1 MKYYTNIILYKKHTT
16 MADREIQQLQKL
28 RSELAAVKKIMGTLQ
43 QRINNIE
50 ETIYFKCDHYWI
62 LDRANVGEHTEYV
75 CTHCNLSKNNNLN
88 PKLH

>member
-1 MKYYTNIILYKKHTT
+1 MKYYTDILLSNKNST

-75 CTHCNLSKNNNLN
+75 CTHCNLSKNDNLN
-88 PKLH
+88 PK

>member
-1 MKYYTNIILYKKHTT
+1 MNNLISPFFNKK

-28 RSELAAVKKIMGTLQ
+28 RSELAAAKKIMGTLQ

-62 LDRANVGEHTEYV
+62 LDRANVSEHTEYI
-75 CTHCNLSKNNNLN
+75 CTHCNLSKNDKLN
-88 PKLH
+88 PKLY

>member
-1 MKYYTNIILYKKHTT
+1 
-16 MADREIQQLQKL
+16 MAEKELQQLQKL

-62 LDRANVGEHTEYV
+62 IDHANVGEHTEYV
-75 CTHCNLSKNNNLN
+75 CTHCNLSKNDNLHHF
-88 PKLH
+88 KSSAV